1 MINDDQKDSVC
12 CLRSP
17 DWFSFCFSWRFKVHA
32 EILEFLKDEKSP
44 LELTG
49 MYERIKGN
57 FGINIINEI
66 EVCHRYVTKIVL
78 G

>member
-17 DWFSFCFSWRFKVHA
+17 DLFSFCFSLRFKVHA

-57 FGINIINEI
+57 IGINIINKI
-66 EVCHRYVTKIVL
+66 EVSHRYATKIVL

>member
-1 MINDDQKDSVC
+1 M
-12 CLRSP
+12 
-17 DWFSFCFSWRFKVHA
+17 HA

-44 LELTG
+44 PELTG

-57 FGINIINEI
+57 IGINIINKI
-66 EVCHRYVTKIVL
+66 EVSHRYATKIVL